1 MRSTL
6 PVVLALLLALSAI
19 LAVSGAATIQT
30 HVLRSIGNSPS
41 QTNNISNPNSNGSQS
56 QIKLTPQPAS
66 AGQACAADECQQDT

>member
-6 PVVLALLLALSAI
+6 PVVLALLLVLSAI

-30 HVLRSIGNSPS
+30 HVLRSTGNSP
-41 QTNNISNPNSNGSQS
+41 TNNISNPNSNGSQS

-66 AGQACAADECQQDT
+66 AGQACAADDCQQDT